1 MEVVRK
7 LNKRLIEEVL
17 EKEEFEADLCTEL
30 LKSLDEELISGK
42 NSAVKKMNLHQILE
56 ATKVGKTLTKS
67 VKAFRRVSR
76 QSEDPKFKMLVQRCN
91 SLLSEVKVKVHEEAR
106 GSKKASPNEEISD
119 ESVFPSSTSQYR
131 HRLVSQKK
139 EIYKDPPVSLTF
151 FEQSFVPISQSQDL
165 TSQISLALAGASK
178 S

>member
-7 LNKRLIEEVL
+7 LNKRLIEVVL
-17 EKEEFEADLCTEL
+17 EKEELEADLCTEL

-67 VKAFRRVSR
+67 GKAFRRISR

-106 GSKKASPNEEISD
+106 GSMKSSPSEEISD
-119 ESVFPSSTSQYR
+119 ESIFPVSTSQYR

-151 FEQSFVPISQSQDL
+151 LE
-165 TSQISLALAGASK
+165 
-178 S
+178 